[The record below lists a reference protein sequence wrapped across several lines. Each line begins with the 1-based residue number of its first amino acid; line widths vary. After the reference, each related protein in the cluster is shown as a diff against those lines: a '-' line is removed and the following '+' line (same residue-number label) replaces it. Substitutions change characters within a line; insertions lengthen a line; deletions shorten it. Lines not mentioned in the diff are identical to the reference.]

1 MLIALCLLIGTYIG
15 HFGNLHQRPALS
27 FLTKHSLNRWSL
39 ESGFCVNVA
48 TSHPHIFDSVILLC
62 LIHRSP
68 AMSNAPSQ
76 RRVSQT
82 QPSAESWHS
91 VPSHHTSA
99 SSSGNND
106 PQSNDRAGSPEVIVD
121 LTSGHAL
128 DHGRDSDASV
138 YRVRSGEKRKCWIC
152 LIEEGE
158 TLSNGNPMNT
168 SRWAKACACSLD
180 AHESCLITW
189 INQSRGGDANKTV
202 VLLTLS
208 SANLSR

>member
-1 MLIALCLLIGTYIG
+1 MIALCLLIGTYIG

-27 FLTKHSLNRWSL
+27 FLTKHSLIDGH
-39 ESGFCVNVA
+39 GFCVNLA
-48 TSHPHIFDSVILLC
+48 TSQSPYLRLRYPPC
-62 LIHRSP
+62 LIHRCP
-68 AMSNAPSQ
+68 TMSNAPSQ

-82 QPSAESWHS
+82 QPSVESWHS

-106 PQSNDRAGSPEVIVD
+106 PQSNDRAGSPEVVVD

-128 DHGRDSDASV
+128 DHRRDSDASV
-138 YRVRSGEKRKCWIC
+138 YRVRSGEKKKCWIC